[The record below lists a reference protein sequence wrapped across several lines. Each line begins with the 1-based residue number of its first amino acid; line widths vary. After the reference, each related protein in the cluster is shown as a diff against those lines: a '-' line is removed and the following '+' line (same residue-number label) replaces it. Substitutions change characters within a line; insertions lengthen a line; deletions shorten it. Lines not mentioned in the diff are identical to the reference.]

1 MKQRVIQS
9 LQRMLLSVMLSILMY
24 TIINFL
30 LVKMSFWK
38 YLVIEFIVILT
49 YKFYTFV
56 VTDKL
61 SNNYEREDSLD

>member
-1 MKQRVIQS
+1 MKQRAIQS

>member
-1 MKQRVIQS
+1 MKQRAIQS

-38 YLVIEFIVILT
+38 YLIIEFIVILT

>member
-1 MKQRVIQS
+1 MKQRAIQS
-9 LQRMLLSVMLSILMY
+9 LQRILLSVMLSILMY

>member
-1 MKQRVIQS
+1 MKQRAIQS
-9 LQRMLLSVMLSILMY
+9 LQRILLSVMLSILMY

-38 YLVIEFIVILT
+38 YLIIEFIVILT